1 MKTIDVKRAI
11 TLFFFMPRDKKIRA
25 NDTRAAM
32 RFHLF
37 EVHVNLKFEVKC
49 RGRLEKCLKLS
60 VKWWFGR
67 KGWKVNWVNLFCKFE
82 VTSKVLG

>member
-1 MKTIDVKRAI
+1 MQQDWLMAPAQASIIYGRCRMKTIDVKRAI

-37 EVHVNLKFEVKC
+37 KVHVNLKFEVKC
-49 RGRLEKCLKLS
+49 RGRLKS
-60 VKWWFGR
+60 A
-67 KGWKVNWVNLFCKFE
+67 
-82 VTSKVLG
+82 